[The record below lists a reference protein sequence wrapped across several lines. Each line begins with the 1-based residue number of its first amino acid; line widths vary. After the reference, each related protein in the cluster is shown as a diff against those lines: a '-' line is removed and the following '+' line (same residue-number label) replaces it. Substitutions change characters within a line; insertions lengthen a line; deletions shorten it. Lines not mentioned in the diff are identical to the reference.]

1 MSGFAEKK
9 IAVNS
14 EENAL
19 DDDEKIGAREVI
31 SEVSCYDSR
40 DGSVFISSI
49 SIGGGNYRVKR
60 HNNEIVFQRRV
71 KGEEKASLKEKV
83 RRNLFIIQRKCGV
96 RIFRSWCL
104 CGKCNLDCNV
114 REPIDDNVGSSNR
127 NSLS

>member
-1 MSGFAEKK
+1 MSKLLGEISVRVRGGRKKPLKMSGFAEKK

-14 EENAL
+14 EENVL

-31 SEVSCYDSR
+31 SGVSCYDSR

-60 HNNEIVFQRRV
+60 HNNEIVFQPRV

-83 RRNLFIIQRKCGV
+83 RRNGL
-96 RIFRSWCL
+96 
-104 CGKCNLDCNV
+104 
-114 REPIDDNVGSSNR
+114 
-127 NSLS
+127 